1 VALLRPLRFPQWQV
15 AAYCQRKINS
25 LIAKRYGGLAAE
37 MLRRYRD
44 SWPNTLW
51 PQQPNFK
58 AKQEVKKREKYKREI
73 SKSNRGKKT
82 QVESPAKEK

>member
-1 VALLRPLRFPQWQV
+1 MAGWQ
-15 AAYCQRKINS
+15 
-25 LIAKRYGGLAAE
+25 

-58 AKQEVKKREKYKREI
+58 AKQQVKKRERSKREI
-73 SKSNRGKKT
+73 SKDNREKHK
-82 QVESPAKEK
+82 SAKREVAAVTRLFFRPPVASFRSEGLVNLYT